1 MEIENNLEIG
11 FEKDPG
17 RKTGIANRILRS
29 LPRWFGIEEAIVEY
43 VESVKELPF
52 ITITLSDK
60 VVGFCALKIN
70 YGINADLYVLGILRN
85 FHGIG
90 MGTRMVEFIQDYCR
104 DKGIRYMTVKTLS
117 EKHPDPNYMK
127 TRKFYEKCG
136 FLPLEEFP
144 DLWGEN
150 NPCLYMLKEVE

>member
-1 MEIENNLEIG
+1 MGLEVDLQIG
-11 FEKDPG
+11 FEENAG
-17 RKTGIANRILRS
+17 RKQQIADDILRS

-52 ITITLSDK
+52 ITLTLSDRA
-60 VVGFCALKIN
+60 VGFCALRIN
-70 YGINADLYVLGILRN
+70 YDISADLYVLGILED
-85 FHGIG
+85 FHGMG

-117 EKHPDPNYMK
+117 EKHPDTNYIK

-136 FLPLEEFP
+136 FRPLEDFP
-144 DLWGEN
+144 ELWGEN
-150 NPCLYMLKEVE
+150 SPCLYMLKEVE